1 MHAAWKQQLIQAGAR
16 LEGDRV
22 SDFGEP
28 AEELNTCATSTTICD
43 LSHLGVMRFA
53 GDDAQTFLQSQLS
66 NDVKR
71 ASASLGQYTSYCT
84 PKGRML
90 ASMLLWLDNQGYN
103 LQLPVEILPGVLK
116 RLSMFILRAKVKA
129 ENASD
134 ASIRI
139 GLNGPA
145 AEEMLQAL
153 GAVPEALLG
162 SAHWAT
168 GTVIRLGEQRFEL
181 ALNPARAAEV
191 WQRFSQTARSV
202 GAACW
207 QWLEISAGVPSVW
220 TKTQEAFVPQ
230 MANLELIG
238 GVSFKKG
245 CYPGQEIVAR
255 TQYLG
260 KLKRRMYRAHVDGL
274 TPPAPGDPVFSP
286 DTDGQASGEV
296 VVSAPAPSGGFDL
309 LAVIQIA
316 SAEAGEV
323 HLFAPDG
330 PKLEFLPLPYSFDG

>member
-1 MHAAWKQQLIQAGAR
+1 MHAVWKQHLVQAGAR
-16 LEGDRV
+16 LENDHV
-22 SDFGEP
+22 SDFGAP
-28 AEELNTCATSTTICD
+28 AVELNTCNTGTVICD

-53 GDDAQTFLQSQLS
+53 GDDVQTFLQGQLS

-90 ASMLLWLDNQGYN
+90 ASMLLWLDKQGYN
-103 LQLPVEILPGVLK
+103 LQVPVQILPGVLK

-129 ENASD
+129 EDASD
-134 ASIRI
+134 ASVRI

-145 AEEMLQAL
+145 GEELLQAF

-162 SAHWAT
+162 SAQWAS

-181 ALNPARAAEV
+181 ALDPAQAAEV
-191 WQRFSQTARSV
+191 WQRFSPTARPV

-220 TKTQEAFVPQ
+220 TQTQEAFVPQ
-230 MANLELIG
+230 MANMELIG

-260 KLKRRMYRAHVDGL
+260 KLKRRMYRAHVDGP
-274 TPPAPGDPVFSP
+274 TPPAPGDPVYSP

-296 VVSAPAPSGGFDL
+296 VVSAPAPGGGFDL

-316 SAEAGEV
+316 SAEAGDV
-323 HLFAPDG
+323 HLFASDG
-330 PKLEFLPLPYSFDG
+330 PRLEFLPLPYSLDG